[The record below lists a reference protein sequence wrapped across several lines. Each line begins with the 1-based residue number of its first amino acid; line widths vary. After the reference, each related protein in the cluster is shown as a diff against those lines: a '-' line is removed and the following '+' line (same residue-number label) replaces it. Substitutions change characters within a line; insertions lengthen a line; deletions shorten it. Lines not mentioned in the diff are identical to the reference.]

1 MSKQYIYTMG
11 GTAIKSD
18 APNLRDVPEAKT
30 CSNCDNYDYDYGWCE
45 KHGFSVYCAAE
56 KICDDW
62 KSA

>member
-1 MSKQYIYTMG
+1 MG

-18 APNLRDVPEAKT
+18 APNLRDIPEAKT